1 VVDFRDNRWIAVT
14 KTVDVETIG
23 ARRDQHWWV
32 ETISQRPLLY
42 AWLIYAVFILL
53 NNSIEAN
60 TVWLE
65 HSRNPLNTL
74 DWWEPWLWEISS
86 AFSTLLLAPLLF
98 LSFDRQPLRFG
109 QPLQQCIW
117 HFGVSLL
124 FCLAHVALMVGMREL
139 VYGWTGDEYHFGP
152 IARELWYEYRKDV
165 WGYLNLL
172 VTYQLIAMVWRR
184 LRGEASVLAAAET
197 DAPQNDLTDATQDA
211 SHSQSNSQSQ
221 KEQQFRPL
229 QHLLVKKLDKEFL
242 LEVSAIEYL
251 EACGNY
257 VNLHSQGRI
266 YPLRSTLANLIEQL
280 GTQGFSRV
288 HRSFAVNHTL
298 VAELSYEPSG
308 DGEIRLKS
316 GVTVPLS
323 RRYKD
328 EFRAGLLPAR

>member
-1 VVDFRDNRWIAVT
+1 MT
-14 KTVDVETIG
+14 KTVEGIT
-23 ARRDQHWWV
+23 RHRDQQWWV
-32 ETISQRPLLY
+32 ETLSQRPLLY
-42 AWLIYAVFILL
+42 GWLVYAVFLLL

-65 HSRNPLNTL
+65 HSRDPLNTL

-86 AFSTLLLAPLLF
+86 AISTILLAPLLF

-124 FCLAHVALMVGMREL
+124 FCLAHVALMVAQREL
-139 VYGWTGDEYHFGP
+139 VYGWTGDQYDFGP

-172 VTYQLIAMVWRR
+172 VTYQLFAMVWRR
-184 LRGEASVLAAAET
+184 LRGEASVLAVAET
-197 DAPQNDLTDATQDA
+197 DGSHSDLANDAKSAPQIE
-211 SHSQSNSQSQ
+211 SQP
-221 KEQQFRPL
+221 KPL
-229 QHLLVKKLDKEFL
+229 RHLLVKKLDREFL

-266 YPLRSTLANLIEQL
+266 YPLRSTLSQLIEQL
-280 GTQGFSRV
+280 ENQGFSRV
-288 HRSFAVNHTL
+288 HRSFAVNHTV

-328 EFRAGLLPAR
+328 DFRAGLLPVR

>member
-1 VVDFRDNRWIAVT
+1 MT
-14 KTVDVETIG
+14 KTVEGIT
-23 ARRDQHWWV
+23 RHRDQQWWV
-32 ETISQRPLLY
+32 ETLSQRPLLY
-42 AWLIYAVFILL
+42 AWLVYAVFILL

-65 HSRNPLNTL
+65 HSRNPQNTL

-86 AFSTLLLAPLLF
+86 AISTLVLAPLLF

-109 QPLQQCIW
+109 QPLQQCLW

-124 FCLAHVALMVGMREL
+124 FCFAHVALMVLQRDL
-139 VYGWTGDEYHFGP
+139 VYGWTGDDYDFGP
-152 IARELWYEYRKDV
+152 LGRELWYEYRKDV

-172 VTYQLIAMVWRR
+172 VTYQLCTMVWRR

-197 DAPQNDLTDATQDA
+197 EGPQDDLPDAARHEAFSGSKNAPQIEP
-211 SHSQSNSQSQ
+211 
-221 KEQQFRPL
+221 KPKPL

-242 LEVSAIEYL
+242 LAVSSIEYL

-288 HRSFAVNHTL
+288 HRSFAVNHAV

-328 EFRAGLLPAR
+328 EFRAGLLPGR

>member
-1 VVDFRDNRWIAVT
+1 MAVT

-23 ARRDQHWWV
+23 ARRDQQWWV

-42 AWLIYAVFILL
+42 AWLVYAMFILL

-86 AFSTLLLAPLLF
+86 ATSTILLAPLLF
-98 LSFDRQPLRFG
+98 LSFDRQPLRFC
-109 QPLQQCIW
+109 QPLQQCLW

-124 FCLAHVALMVGMREL
+124 FCLAHVGLMVTQREL
-139 VYGWTGDEYHFGP
+139 VYGWTGDEYDFGP

-172 VTYQLIAMVWRR
+172 VTYQLCAMVWRR

-197 DAPQNDLTDATQDA
+197 DGLQNDLADAQQDTP
-211 SHSQSNSQSQ
+211 QSQSQ
-221 KEQQFRPL
+221 KEPQFRPL

-266 YPLRSTLANLIEQL
+266 YPLRSTLSQLIEQL
-280 GTQGFSRV
+280 GNQGFSRV
-288 HRSFAVNHTL
+288 HRSFAVNHTV

-328 EFRAGLLPAR
+328 EFRAGLLPVR

>member
-1 VVDFRDNRWIAVT
+1 MT
-14 KTVDVETIG
+14 KTVEEIT
-23 ARRDQHWWV
+23 RHRDQQWWV
-32 ETISQRPLLY
+32 ETLSQRPLLY
-42 AWLIYAVFILL
+42 GWLVYAVFLLL

-65 HSRNPLNTL
+65 HSRDPLNTL

-86 AFSTLLLAPLLF
+86 AISTILLAPLLF

-124 FCLAHVALMVGMREL
+124 FCLAHVTLMVAQREL
-139 VYGWTGDEYHFGP
+139 VYGWTGDQYDFGP

-172 VTYQLIAMVWRR
+172 VTYQLFAMVWRR
-184 LRGEASVLAAAET
+184 IRGEASVLAVAET
-197 DAPQNDLTDATQDA
+197 DGSHSDLPDDGHNDAKSAPQIEFQP
-211 SHSQSNSQSQ
+211 
-221 KEQQFRPL
+221 KPL
-229 QHLLVKKLDKEFL
+229 RHLLVKKLDREFL

-266 YPLRSTLANLIEQL
+266 YPLRSTLSQLIEQL
-280 GTQGFSRV
+280 GNQGFSRV
-288 HRSFAVNHTL
+288 HRSFAVNHTV

-328 EFRAGLLPAR
+328 DFRAGLLPVR

>member
-1 VVDFRDNRWIAVT
+1 MT
-14 KTVDVETIG
+14 KTVESIT
-23 ARRDQHWWV
+23 RHRDQQWWV

-42 AWLIYAVFILL
+42 GWLVYAMFILL

-65 HSRNPLNTL
+65 HSRDPLNTL

-124 FCLAHVALMVGMREL
+124 FCLAHVALMVAMREL
-139 VYGWTGDEYHFGP
+139 VYGWTGDDYHFGP

-197 DAPQNDLTDATQDA
+197 DGPQNDLTNATQDA

-221 KEQQFRPL
+221 KESQFRPL

-288 HRSFAVNHTL
+288 HRSFAVNHTV

-328 EFRAGLLPAR
+328 EFRAGLLPVR

>member
-1 VVDFRDNRWIAVT
+1 VT
-14 KTVDVETIG
+14 KTVDLETIA
-23 ARRDQHWWV
+23 ARREQHWWI
-32 ETISQRPLLY
+32 ETLSRRPLLY
-42 AWLIYAVFILL
+42 AWLIYAVFLLL

-65 HSRNPLNTL
+65 HSRDPLNTL

-109 QPLQQCIW
+109 QPLQQCVW
-117 HFGVSLL
+117 HFGVSLV
-124 FCLAHVALMVGMREL
+124 FCLAHVTLMVGMREL
-139 VYGWTGDEYHFGP
+139 VYGWTGDDYDFGP

-184 LRGEASVLAAAET
+184 VRGEASVLAPTESMAQAAEWP
-197 DAPQNDLTDATQDA
+197 AAGEPQA
-211 SHSQSNSQSQ
+211 
-221 KEQQFRPL
+221 KPL
-229 QHLLVKKLDKEFL
+229 HHLLVKKLDKEFL

-280 GTQGFSRV
+280 GTQGFGRV
-288 HRSFAVNHTL
+288 HRSFAVNHAF

-323 RRYKD
+323 RRYKED
-328 EFRAGLLPAR
+328 FRAGLLPVR

>member
-1 VVDFRDNRWIAVT
+1 MT
-14 KTVDVETIG
+14 KTVEEIT
-23 ARRDQHWWV
+23 RHRDQQWWV
-32 ETISQRPLLY
+32 ETLSQRPLLY
-42 AWLIYAVFILL
+42 GWLVYAVFLLL

-65 HSRNPLNTL
+65 HSRDPLNTL

-86 AFSTLLLAPLLF
+86 ATSTMLLAPLLF
-98 LSFDRQPLRFG
+98 LSFDRQPLRFS
-109 QPLQQCIW
+109 QPLQQCLW
-117 HFGVSLL
+117 HFVVSTL
-124 FCLAHVALMVGMREL
+124 FCFGHVALMVAQREL
-139 VYGWTGDEYHFGP
+139 VYGWAGEAYDFGP

-172 VTYQLIAMVWRR
+172 VTYQLFAMVWRR
-184 LRGEASVLAAAET
+184 LRGEASVLAAAEGNGL
-197 DAPQNDLTDATQDA
+197 QNGQADATPDA
-211 SHSQSNSQSQ
+211 SQSQSQ
-221 KEQQFRPL
+221 KESQFRPL

-266 YPLRSTLANLIEQL
+266 YPLRSTLSQLIEQL
-280 GTQGFSRV
+280 GNQGFSRV
-288 HRSFAVNHTL
+288 HRSFAVNHAV

-316 GVTVPLS
+316 GITVPLS

-328 EFRAGLLPAR
+328 EFRAGLLPVR

>member
-1 VVDFRDNRWIAVT
+1 MT
-14 KTVDVETIG
+14 KTVEEITR
-23 ARRDQHWWV
+23 RRDQQWWV
-32 ETISQRPLLY
+32 ETLSQRPLLY
-42 AWLIYAVFILL
+42 AWLVYAVFLLL

-65 HSRNPLNTL
+65 HSRDPLNTL

-86 AFSTLLLAPLLF
+86 AISTLLLAPLLF

-109 QPLQQCIW
+109 QPLQQCGW

-124 FCLAHVALMVGMREL
+124 FCFAHVALMVAQREL
-139 VYGWTGDEYHFGP
+139 VYGWSGDEYDFGP

-172 VTYQLIAMVWRR
+172 LTYQLCAMVWRR
-184 LRGEASVLAAAET
+184 LRGEASVLAET
-197 DAPQNDLTDATQDA
+197 DAADPAPDLSVTMA
-211 SHSQSNSQSQ
+211 
-221 KEQQFRPL
+221 PL

-242 LEVSAIEYL
+242 LAVSAIEYL

-266 YPLRSTLANLIEQL
+266 YPLRTTLAQLIERL
-280 GTQGFSRV
+280 GAQGFGRV
-288 HRSFAVNHTL
+288 HRSFAVNHAY
-298 VAELSYEPSG
+298 VAELSYAPSG

-316 GVTVPLS
+316 GVSVPLS

-328 EFRAGLLPAR
+328 EFRAGLLPVR

>member
-1 VVDFRDNRWIAVT
+1 MT

-23 ARRDQHWWV
+23 GRRDQQWWV

-42 AWLIYAVFILL
+42 AWLLYAVFILL

-65 HSRNPLNTL
+65 RSRDPLNTL

-109 QPLQQCIW
+109 QPLQQCLW

-139 VYGWTGDEYHFGP
+139 VYGWTGADYDFGP

-184 LRGEASVLAAAET
+184 VRGEASVLAAAET
-197 DAPQNDLTDATQDA
+197 DGPQNNLTDAAQDTPH
-211 SHSQSNSQSQ
+211 SPLLSQSLSQSHTQ
-221 KEQQFRPL
+221 PQTEPQFRPL

-288 HRSFAVNHTL
+288 HRSFAVNHAV

-323 RRYKD
+323 RRYKED
-328 EFRAGLLPAR
+328 FRAGLLPVR

>member
-1 VVDFRDNRWIAVT
+1 MAVT

-23 ARRDQHWWV
+23 ARRDQQWWV

-42 AWLIYAVFILL
+42 AWLVYAMFILL

-86 AFSTLLLAPLLF
+86 ATSTILLAPLLF
-98 LSFDRQPLRFG
+98 LSFDRQPLRFC
-109 QPLQQCIW
+109 QPLQQCLW

-124 FCLAHVALMVGMREL
+124 FCLAHVGLMVTQREL
-139 VYGWTGDEYHFGP
+139 VYGWTGDEYDFGP

-172 VTYQLIAMVWRR
+172 VTYQLCAMVWRR

-197 DAPQNDLTDATQDA
+197 YGLQNDLADAQQDTP
-211 SHSQSNSQSQ
+211 QSQSQ
-221 KEQQFRPL
+221 KEPQFRPL

-266 YPLRSTLANLIEQL
+266 YPLRSTLSQLIEQL
-280 GTQGFSRV
+280 GNQGFSRV
-288 HRSFAVNHTL
+288 HRSFAVNHTV

-328 EFRAGLLPAR
+328 EFRAGLLPVR